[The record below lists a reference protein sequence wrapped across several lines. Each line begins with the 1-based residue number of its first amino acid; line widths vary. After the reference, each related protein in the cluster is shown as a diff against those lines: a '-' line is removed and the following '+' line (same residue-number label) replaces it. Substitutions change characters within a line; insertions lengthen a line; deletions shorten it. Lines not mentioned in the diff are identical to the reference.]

1 MYFIFSW
8 HVNYSRSKS
17 IPDQCVYRVYIG
29 RKEDPDP
36 PRCTLFL
43 EPIRGEEDLEEACR
57 PQQYRHVDPGCL
69 AS

>member
-1 MYFIFSW
+1 MSTIQGQ
-8 HVNYSRSKS
+8 SRFQINVS
-17 IPDQCVYRVYIG
+17 IESIE